1 MRKLYP
7 IVLGLAL
14 IFNLSFADNN
24 ITKMSNEILGIG
36 TVHQYQTGKNTY
48 VGINLNLEMLLIVTA
63 TGSGFTHPG
72 YSPHNEIAE
81 TIKSYYLQ
89 FQNNK
94 YAREFDKLSQ
104 QYVNIPQRKFPVRL
118 IAEVLTYR
126 QVFASDR
133 ISKGDPGY
141 SNLNIQK
148 DLKHFYDMTN
158 SKDFFA
164 LNLSKYNEMTAKFVT
179 QHSFDYVSSLEG
191 FFGVTRSQDKFQILL
206 SPLNN
211 GGTAVQVENPDGTM
225 TYINIINPFFD
236 DNWVRN
242 TIIHE
247 TVHHFIGPVLAENN
261 KLIKEYQKYLEQS
274 FGKAEGF
281 VKNDYESFLNEL
293 LARVITILLADQYQ
307 SPDVA
312 YDPWITE
319 KKQGWDD
326 LDEVHALINNRY
338 LPQRDQY
345 PLFEDFLPKILEY
358 FKAKSTGRSLDIGT
372 KILERKEIKEAK
384 VYEAYWE
391 GDSRISE
398 LKAKRPCSLLLKL
411 KFSPISNPDSGEQIG
426 DFLGK
431 AGAEFELS
439 ADGKPKV
446 TVSIYEGNIYKTK
459 GSAFWGFWAVV
470 PEKEYEKLEPG
481 VSYKLVPK
489 EQNVEYRWIVDE
501 NVLIVLSN
509 Q

>member
-24 ITKMSNEILGIG
+24 ITKMSNEIPGIG

-48 VGINLNLEMLLIVTA
+48 VGINLNLEILFIATA
-63 TGSGFTHPG
+63 TGSGFIHPG

-94 YAREFDKLSQ
+94 YARKFDKLSQ

-126 QVFASDR
+126 QVLASDR

-148 DLKHFYDMTN
+148 DLKHFYDRTN
-158 SKDFFA
+158 SKKFFA

-179 QHSFDYVSSLEG
+179 QHSFDYVSSLEA
-191 FFGVTRSQDKFQILL
+191 FFGVARSQDKFQILL

-211 GGTAVQVENPDGTM
+211 GGTAVQVENADGTM

-236 DNWVRN
+236 ANWVRN

-247 TVHHFIGPVLAENN
+247 TAHHFIGPVLAKNN
-261 KLIKEYQKYLEQS
+261 KLIKEYQTCLEQS
-274 FGKAEGF
+274 FGNAEGF
-281 VKNDYESFLNEL
+281 VKNDYESFLNEF
-293 LARVITILLADQYQ
+293 LARVITISLAAQSQ

-312 YDPWITE
+312 YDLWITE
-319 KKQGWDD
+319 KKRGWDN
-326 LDEVHALINNRY
+326 LDEVHALINNKY
-338 LPQRDQY
+338 LPQREKY
-345 PLFEDFLPKILEY
+345 PLFEDFLPEILEY
-358 FKAKSTGRSLDIGT
+358 FKAKNVGRSFDIGT
-372 KILERKEIKEAK
+372 KLLERKELKEAK

-398 LKAKRPCSLLLKL
+398 LKAKRPHSLMLKI
-411 KFSPISNPDSGEQIG
+411 KFSPISNLDSEQIG
-426 DFLGK
+426 DFIGK
-431 AGAEFELS
+431 AGVEFELS

-446 TVSIYEGNIYKTK
+446 TVSVYEGNIYNTK
-459 GSAFWGFWAVV
+459 GSTFWGFWAMV
-470 PEKEYEKLEPG
+470 PEIEYEKLEPG

-489 EQNVEYRWIVDE
+489 KQNVEYRWIVDE